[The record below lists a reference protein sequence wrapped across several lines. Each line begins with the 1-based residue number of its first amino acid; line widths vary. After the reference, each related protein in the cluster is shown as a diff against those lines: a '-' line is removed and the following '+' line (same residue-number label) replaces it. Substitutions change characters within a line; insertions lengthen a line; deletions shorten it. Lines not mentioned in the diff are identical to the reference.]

1 VLWPRLRIRRLW
13 IRLLGI
19 WRLRILRNR
28 ALDVLAGT
36 VLARPWLL
44 LSVGGLWLW
53 MFGRMRLSAFA
64 VRLRTLR
71 GRAMRLAVRIVLW
84 PVLLQSILRS
94 DLRGPM
100 RRWLRFGLW
109 SALCSLLRR
118 PLRFA
123 VRTVWMPAVWRQLLR
138 WPRVRTGMRPL
149 RSRSV
154 RGRMLRPRRL
164 RQLPS
169 ELRRDTESLRT
180 GLLSD
185 LRDRSCVPPRFDQPV
200 RLSARYWTGGADPWS
215 SVDTDSQ
222 AALFAAGR

>member
-1 VLWPRLRIRRLW
+1 
-13 IRLLGI
+13 
-19 WRLRILRNR
+19 
-28 ALDVLAGT
+28 
-36 VLARPWLL
+36 
-44 LSVGGLWLW
+44 
-53 MFGRMRLSAFA
+53 
-64 VRLRTLR
+64 
-71 GRAMRLAVRIVLW
+71 VLW

-100 RRWLRFGLW
+100 RRGLRFVLW

-154 RGRMLRPRRL
+154 RGRMFRSRRV
-164 RQLPS
+164 RQLPF
-169 ELRRDTESLRT
+169 ELCRDTESLRT
-180 GLLSD
+180 RLLSD
-185 LRDRSCVPPRFDQPV
+185 LRNQSCLPSRFDQPA
-200 RLSARYWTGGADPWS
+200 RLSARCWTGGADPRR
-215 SVDTDSQ
+215 SVDPDSQ